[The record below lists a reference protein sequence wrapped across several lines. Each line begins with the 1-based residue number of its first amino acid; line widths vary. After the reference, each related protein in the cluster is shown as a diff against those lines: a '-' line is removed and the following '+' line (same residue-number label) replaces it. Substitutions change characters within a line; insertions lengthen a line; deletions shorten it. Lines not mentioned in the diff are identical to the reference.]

1 MHEYYPKSPIICRG
15 PLATAVLKVDTL
27 KSSPIL
33 FWGVVDYALA
43 DRLHIGFL
51 LHPSRGECTR
61 VGREGGWIVA
71 RIQERLYC
79 MRRRKE
85 DLEGRNSGKKKKSGC
100 VQFSCR

>member
-1 MHEYYPKSPIICRG
+1 MHEYYYPKSPIICRG

-51 LHPSRGECTR
+51 LHPSRGECTGESWSR
-61 VGREGGWIVA
+61 MDRGQNSLVLLHEGTKG
-71 RIQERLYC
+71 ERLSSVDKNC
-79 MRRRKE
+79 R
-85 DLEGRNSGKKKKSGC
+85 GC
-100 VQFSCR
+100 AIFMQMS